1 MMPSVLSN
9 NWRVAAPTDEK
20 DQAERTARPATSS
33 STETTTL
40 GDSLD
45 EDTKANIRFMVIYNR
60 LKKEQE
66 KVTDGLK
73 AEIEELRKEVT

>member
-1 MMPSVLSN
+1 MPSVLSN
-9 NWRVAAPTDEK
+9 NWRVAAPTNEK
-20 DQAERTARPATSS
+20 GQAKRTTRLATSS
-33 STETTTL
+33 STEMTTL
-40 GDSLD
+40 GDSHD
-45 EDTKANIRFMVIYNR
+45 EDTKENVRFMGIYNR